1 MKPYAES
8 SEVNKGPILAVL
20 KEIFAERKCVLE
32 IASGTGQHAVYFG
45 RELPHLIWQPSE
57 LPQHLPGI
65 QAWLDEA
72 QLPNVLPP
80 LAINVNDEHWPF
92 ITPVHPEQ
100 PVRPERSAAKSK
112 ESKLNPKPVR
122 PECRALRGV
131 SKGFPDSTSP
141 DAIFNANTVHIIS
154 WPEVERLFA
163 HIARVIAPGGYVCLY
178 GPYNYGGRFT
188 SESNARFDAWLKS
201 RDPNSGVRDFEAVN
215 RLAASHGME
224 LLRDIA
230 MPSNNRMLIW
240 EEKGAIV

>member
-8 SEVNKGPILAVL
+8 CDKNKEPILAVL
-20 KEIFAERKCVLE
+20 KEIFAERKRVLE

-57 LPQHLPGI
+57 LAQNLAGI

-72 QLPNVLPP
+72 RLPNVLSP
-80 LAINVNDEHWPF
+80 LAIDVNDARWP
-92 ITPVHPEQ
+92 V
-100 PVRPERSAAKSK
+100 AA
-112 ESKLNPKPVR
+112 V
-122 PECRALRGV
+122 
-131 SKGFPDSTSP
+131 

-154 WPEVERLFA
+154 WPEVERLFT
-163 HIARVIAPGGYVCLY
+163 HIARVIKPGGYVCLY
-178 GPYNYGGRFT
+178 GPYNYNGNFT

-215 RLAASHGME
+215 RLAASHGLD

-230 MPSNNRMLIW
+230 MPSNNRILVW
-240 EEKGAIV
+240 LAKQNELLH

>member
-1 MKPYAES
+1 MKPHAES

-20 KEIFAERKCVLE
+20 KEIFARRKRVLE

-57 LPQHLPGI
+57 LAQNLAGI

-72 QLPNVLPP
+72 QLPNVLAP
-80 LAINVNDEHWPF
+80 LAIDVNDARWPVA
-92 ITPVHPEQ
+92 TV
-100 PVRPERSAAKSK
+100 
-112 ESKLNPKPVR
+112 
-122 PECRALRGV
+122 
-131 SKGFPDSTSP
+131 

-163 HIARVIAPGGYVCLY
+163 HIARVIESGGCVCLY
-178 GPYNYGGRFT
+178 GPYNYGGNFT

-215 RLAASHGME
+215 RLASSHGLE
-224 LLRDIA
+224 LLRDIE
-230 MPSNNRMLIW
+230 MPSNNRILMW
-240 EEKGAIV
+240 NAKGPNNQASQRQLV

>member
-20 KEIFAERKCVLE
+20 QEIFAGRKRVLE

-57 LPQHLPGI
+57 LAQNLAGI

-80 LAINVNDEHWPF
+80 LALDVNDARWP
-92 ITPVHPEQ
+92 V
-100 PVRPERSAAKSK
+100 AA
-112 ESKLNPKPVR
+112 V
-122 PECRALRGV
+122 
-131 SKGFPDSTSP
+131 

-163 HIARVIAPGGYVCLY
+163 HIARVIESGGCVCLY
-178 GPYNYGGRFT
+178 GPYNYGGNFT

-201 RDPNSGVRDFEAVN
+201 RDPNSGVRDFEAVD
-215 RLAASHGME
+215 RLATSHGLE
-224 LLRDIA
+224 LLRDIE
-230 MPSNNRMLIW
+230 MPSNNRILMW
-240 EEKGAIV
+240 NAKGPNNQASQRQLV

>member
-1 MKPYAES
+1 MKPYSES

-20 KEIFAERKCVLE
+20 KDIFAGRKRVLE
-32 IASGTGQHAVYFG
+32 IASGTGQHAVHFG

-57 LPQHLPGI
+57 LAQNLAGI

-72 QLPNVLPP
+72 QLPNVLAP
-80 LAINVNDEHWPF
+80 LAIDVNDARWP
-92 ITPVHPEQ
+92 V
-100 PVRPERSAAKSK
+100 AA
-112 ESKLNPKPVR
+112 V
-122 PECRALRGV
+122 
-131 SKGFPDSTSP
+131 

-163 HIARVIAPGGYVCLY
+163 HIASVITPGGYVCLY
-178 GPYNYGGRFT
+178 GPYNNGGNFT

-215 RLAASHGME
+215 RLAATHGLE

-230 MPSNNRMLIW
+230 MPSNNRILVW
-240 EEKGAIV
+240 NAKAPQSRE